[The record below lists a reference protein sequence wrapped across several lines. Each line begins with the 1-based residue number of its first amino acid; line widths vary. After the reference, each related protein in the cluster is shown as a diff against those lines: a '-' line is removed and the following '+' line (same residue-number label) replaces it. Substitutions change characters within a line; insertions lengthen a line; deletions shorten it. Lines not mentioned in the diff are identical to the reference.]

1 MRCRGEIWFVSSPGV
16 CSTCGYGV
24 VGIDW
29 VRWRACQS
37 SQFTKFK
44 LTQSAIKEII
54 RQNEGLLFWVRFRML
69 WWLQRELILM

>member
-1 MRCRGEIWFVSSPGV
+1 MRCRGEIWFVSQGV
-16 CSTCGYGV
+16 CSICGYEV

-54 RQNEGLLFWVRFRML
+54 RQN
-69 WWLQRELILM
+69 

>member
-1 MRCRGEIWFVSSPGV
+1 MRCRGEIWFVSSQGV
-16 CSTCGYGV
+16 CSTCGYEV